1 MGELPIAEDGS
12 DEQAPI
18 STRSPDKAKRGFRKW
33 YAYIIAAVVL
43 VVVIVL
49 VAVLV
54 PVLLHARDARTRDE
68 QQKTPSDISKAR
80 VNLGYAQYQGSQLSN
95 GVNQFLGMRFA
106 APPTGVLR
114 WKAPEEPAVH
124 SGDQPADKPL
134 PNDFQ
139 GEDCLFANIWAP
151 SNATTNSKLPVWL
164 FMQGGGYTVNAN
176 ANWNGSEVVQRSG
189 GNVILVNFN
198 YRVGLWGFLAGE
210 QVRADGDLN
219 AGLLD
224 QRMMRVLF
232 VVRWAKK
239 HIEQVR
245 HVNVLAPF
253 IHKTPILTAWQFG
266 GDPDHVIIH
275 GGSAGAGSVALHL
288 IANGGVDEQLFHG
301 GIGESLFFPSQ
312 PYVSELEWQ
321 FSKVLNETGC
331 QDATKPMQC
340 LRGKNE
346 KTLQAANAPSPFPGR
361 TDIPLPL
368 FYWTPCIDGQLLQD
382 RPYKMFADGK
392 FIHVP
397 IMFGNDN
404 DEGTVFAPNTA
415 SPEEIQTFLQNNYRF
430 LEDEEAKNMTEL
442 YPLMEALPNHN
453 AWFSSAQMAYGETTF
468 ICPAVHV
475 LSAYHTQQEKAD
487 PERDGNGNGNGNNSA
502 SPGGVWGYRYNV
514 ADAVNAALGIGVP
527 HLFESFA
534 IFGPNNVPGAPESY
548 YTYNAPMVPLVMDY
562 WISFVRALDPN
573 PFRSPGAPA
582 WEQWGAGKRRLLLET
597 GKTAMEST
605 PKEQRARCDAWR
617 ELAPVMRQKR

>member
-1 MGELPIAEDGS
+1 MGELAGAGDGN
-12 DEQAPI
+12 DEQSPI
-18 STRSPDKAKRGFRKW
+18 LTRTLNKVKRGFRKW
-33 YAYIIAAVVL
+33 HAYAIAAVVL

-54 PVLLHARDARTRDE
+54 PVLLHQRDEKTRDE

-80 VNLGYAQYQGSQLSN
+80 VNLGYAQYQGSHLPN
-95 GVNQFLGMRFA
+95 GVNQFLGIRFA
-106 APPTGVLR
+106 APPTGDLR
-114 WKAPEEPAVH
+114 WKAPAEPQVR
-124 SGDQPADKPL
+124 SGDQPADKFGKICLGISQPL

-139 GEDCLFANIWAP
+139 AEDCLFANIWAP

-164 FMQGGGYTVNAN
+164 FIQGGGYTVNAN
-176 ANWNGSEVVQRSG
+176 ANWNGSDVVERSG
-189 GNVILVNFN
+189 GSLVLVNFN

-224 QRMMRVLF
+224 QRMMMKWV
-232 VVRWAKK
+232 KK
-239 HIEQVR
+239 HID
-245 HVNVLAPF
+245 
-253 IHKTPILTAWQFG
+253 QFG
-266 GDPDHVIIH
+266 GDPDQVIIH

-288 IANGGVDEQLFHG
+288 IANGGVDEHLFHG

-321 FSKVLNETGC
+321 FSKVLNDTKC
-331 QDATKPMQC
+331 QDSASPMKC
-340 LRGKNE
+340 LRGKDARE
-346 KTLQAANAPSPFPGR
+346 LQAANFPSPFPGR
-361 TDIPLPL
+361 TDVPLPL

-382 RPYKMFADGK
+382 RPYKMFEDGK
-392 FIHVP
+392 FIDVP
-397 IMFGNDN
+397 IIFGNDN
-404 DEGTVFAPNTA
+404 DEGTVFAPNTG
-415 SPEEIQTFLQNNYRF
+415 SPQEIQTFLQNNYRF
-430 LEDEEAKNMTEL
+430 LEDEEAKSITEL
-442 YPLMEALPNHN
+442 YPRMEEALPNHN
-453 AWFSSAQMAYGETTF
+453 VWFSSAQMAYGETTF
-468 ICPAVHV
+468 ICPAVYL
-475 LSAYHTQQEKAD
+475 LSAYAQQ
-487 PERDGNGNGNGNNSA
+487 RGNATTNTTTGA
-502 SPGGVWGYRYNV
+502 WGYRYNV

-534 IFGPNNVPGAPESY
+534 IFGPDNVPGAPESY

-573 PFRSPGAPA
+573 PFRSPDAPS

-605 PKEQRARCDAWR
+605 PQEQRARCDAWK

>member
-1 MGELPIAEDGS
+1 MGELPAAEDGS

-18 STRSPDKAKRGFRKW
+18 ATQTPNKTKRRSHRW
-33 YAYIIAAVVL
+33 YAYVVAAVAL

-54 PVLLHARDARTRDE
+54 PVLLHARDERTRDE

-80 VNLGYAQYQGSQLSN
+80 VNLGYAQYQGSQLPN

-106 APPTGVLR
+106 APPTGDLR

-124 SGDQPADKPL
+124 SGDQPADKFGKICLGISQPV

-139 GEDCLFANIWAP
+139 GEDCLFVNIWSP

-164 FMQGGGYTVNAN
+164 FIQGGGYTVNAN

-189 GNVILVNFN
+189 GNLILVNFN

-210 QVRADGDLN
+210 RVRADGDLN

-224 QRMMRVLF
+224 QHMMMKWVQ
-232 VVRWAKK
+232 K
-239 HIEQVR
+239 HIE
-245 HVNVLAPF
+245 
-253 IHKTPILTAWQFG
+253 QFG

-288 IANGGVDEQLFHG
+288 IANGGVDEHLFHG

-312 PYVSELEWQ
+312 PYVSDLEWQ

-331 QDATKPMQC
+331 QDATSPMQC

-404 DEGTVFAPNTA
+404 DEGSVFAPLNTG

-430 LEDEEAKNMTEL
+430 LEDEEAKKHNS
-442 YPLMEALPNHN
+442 ALPSDGSP
-453 AWFSSAQMAYGETTF
+453 AEPQRLMAYGETTF

-475 LSAYHTQQEKAD
+475 LSAYHTQQEQAA
-487 PERDGNGNGNGNNSA
+487 PERNGNGNDNDLSS
-502 SPGGVWGYRYNV
+502 SPGVWGYRYNV

-534 IFGPNNVPGAPESY
+534 IFGPDNSY

-562 WISFVRALDPN
+562 WISFVRALNPN

>member
-1 MGELPIAEDGS
+1 MGELAGVEDGN

-18 STRSPDKAKRGFRKW
+18 LTRTLNKVKRGFRKW
-33 YAYIIAAVVL
+33 HVYVIAAVVL

-54 PVLLHARDARTRDE
+54 PVLLHARDERTRDE

-80 VNLGYAQYQGSQLSN
+80 VNLGYAQYQGSHLPN
-95 GVNQFLGMRFA
+95 GVNQFLG
-106 APPTGVLR
+106 
-114 WKAPEEPAVH
+114 
-124 SGDQPADKPL
+124 GDQPADQFGKICLGISQPL

-151 SNATTNSKLPVWL
+151 SNATTKSKLPVWL
-164 FMQGGGYTVNAN
+164 FIQGGGYTVNAN
-176 ANWNGSEVVQRSG
+176 ANWNGSEVVERSG

-224 QRMMRVLF
+224 QRMMMKWV
-232 VVRWAKK
+232 KK
-239 HIEQVR
+239 YID
-245 HVNVLAPF
+245 
-253 IHKTPILTAWQFG
+253 QFG

-288 IANGGVDEQLFHG
+288 IANGGVDENLFRG

-321 FSKVLNETGC
+321 FSKVLDDTKC
-331 QDATKPMQC
+331 QDAASPMEC
-340 LRGKNE
+340 LRGKDA
-346 KTLQAANAPSPFPGR
+346 KTLQAANYPSPFPGR

-382 RPYKMFADGK
+382 RPYKMFEDGK
-392 FIHVP
+392 FINVP

-404 DEGTVFAPNTA
+404 DEGTVFAPNTG
-415 SPEEIQTFLQNNYRF
+415 SPQEIQTFLQNNYRF
-430 LEDEEAKNMTEL
+430 LEDDEAKNITKL
-442 YPLMEALPNHN
+442 YPLLEALPNHN
-453 AWFSSAQMAYGETTF
+453 AWFTSAQMAYGETTF

-475 LSAYHTQQEKAD
+475 LSAYTQQKD
-487 PERDGNGNGNGNNSA
+487 NNNDNKGSN
-502 SPGGVWGYRYNV
+502 PVNMTGGVWGYRYNV
-514 ADAVNAALGIGVP
+514 ADAVNTALGIGVP

-534 IFGPNNVPGAPESY
+534 IFGPDNVPGAPESY
-548 YTYNAPMVPLVMDY
+548 YTYNAPIVPLVMDY

-573 PFRSPGAPA
+573 PFRSPEAPT
-582 WEQWGAGKRRLLLET
+582 WDQWGADKRRLVLET
-597 GKTAMEST
+597 GKTAMENT
-605 PKEQRARCDAWR
+605 PQEQRARCDAWKD
-617 ELAPVMRQKR
+617 LAPVMRQKR